1 VFIAP
6 QATREQRTCRL
17 LSPATKKHGC
27 NALSIFQTCRRDLY
41 TKTVPLCIIILRF
54 QATIRSDAAVFSRQQ
69 TLTTRRATSSLD
81 KGCLQQSDSGN
92 VRTSTAN
99 EGGHQIPVAGIIGD
113 DTTRL
118 DLQGAC
124 QRVARISDPHKTL
137 DWGCVAHWIDRGIP
151 LAVIVNAIDAQVRH
165 YLSPSW
171 PPEDRYGARG
181 PLLSLKFFHG
191 RVLDTAAR
199 EGY

>member
-1 VFIAP
+1 MQSITEPIVTLKLPLDAP
-6 QATREQRTCRL
+6 
-17 LSPATKKHGC
+17 PAAWIK
-27 NALSIFQTCRRDLY
+27 
-41 TKTVPLCIIILRF
+41 
-54 QATIRSDAAVFSRQQ
+54 AAYSK
-69 TLTTRRATSSLD
+69 D
-81 KGCLQQSDSGN
+81 DSGN

-99 EGGHQIPVAGIIGD
+99 EGGHQIAVAGIIGE

-124 QRVARISDPHKTL
+124 QRVARAARISDPHKTL
-137 DWGCVAHWIDRGIP
+137 DWGYVAHWLDRGIP
-151 LAVIVNAIDAQVRH
+151 LAVIVNAIDEQVRH
-165 YLSPSW
+165 YLSPSR